1 MDNLQSKYKE
11 IEKRIKFNEN
21 ASKNEDVVV
30 SELKEQVETLEET
43 LNNNSNILIS
53 HSSLIGEHG
62 TLISNLAQDLMNLK
76 ISDYGS
82 SIDELQYRT
91 GIGAFA
97 FEPLYYIGGNSKV
110 CIGSKAKYGPFG
122 TLFTRVSPATQFTGL
137 IRLYMSEI
145 PSFLTSTSLNFYI
158 NGEETQLNLSF
169 ITDKDYNLEISFDFF
184 AEQVSNVFKVQFNDN
199 SLWDCALDYMEIITE
214 NGRNFLCLNR
224 DIYYTVNTFF
234 GGNKTHCLYT
244 GQIGNIGKF
253 VQCEDQFEP
262 NVEYGETIITVPGTE
277 PYLNIN
283 IMRSFL
289 ARKVKLGYY
298 SFTIEQLSI
307 GGDNNA
313 LYKTQKTISQYTLL
327 FENVYD
333 ASSGYH
339 WRDAT
344 YCVCGTTL
352 NQQLFIGP
360 EQLTV
365 NDIPTLNAV
374 PFPNEFIVCTP
385 VKDLRIGY
393 RPDYR
398 EIGYLLLHNSG
409 KIFYIEQDDGDYFIE
424 IGFGSQPNAYMQ
436 EDYQTIYIYY
446 HFNNMT
452 YRKVLV
458 FNTETNRWKLSKEFI
473 VYPGVREIV
482 EFNDYGYQL
491 RYLIDGTRHVHIV

>member
-1 MDNLQSKYKE
+1 MDKLQSKYKE

-21 ASKNEDVVV
+21 AMKDN
-30 SELKEQVETLEET
+30 ELKEQVETLTET
-43 LNNNSNILIS
+43 LNNHSSTLSS
-53 HSSLIGEHG
+53 HSSLIGEHSIS
-62 TLISNLAQDLMNLK
+62 ISNLTQDLMSLK

-91 GIGAFA
+91 GLRAFA
-97 FEPLYYIGGNSKV
+97 FEPLYYIGGSVKV
-110 CIGSKAKYGPFG
+110 CIGSKANNGPFG
-122 TLFTRVSPATQFTGL
+122 TLFTRVSPATQLTGF
-137 IRLYMSEI
+137 IRLYISGI
-145 PSFLTSTSLNFYI
+145 PSFLTSTSLDFYI
-158 NGEETQLNLSF
+158 NGEQTQLNLSF

-184 AEQVSNVFKVQFNDN
+184 AKQVSNVFKVQFTNN
-199 SLWDCALDYMEIITE
+199 ILWDCVLDYMEIITE
-214 NGRNFLCLNR
+214 NGQNFLCLNR
-224 DIYYTVNTFF
+224 DIYYAVNTFF

-244 GQIGNIGKF
+244 GQISNTGRF
-253 VQCEDQFEP
+253 VQYEDQFGA
-262 NVEYGETIITVPGTE
+262 NVEYGEKIITVPGTE

-289 ARKVKLGYY
+289 ARKVRLGYY
-298 SFTIEQLSI
+298 STTIEQLSI

-313 LYKTQKTISQYTLL
+313 LYKTQKNSGQYTLL
-327 FENVYD
+327 FDNVYD

-344 YCVCGTTL
+344 YCICGTTL
-352 NQQLFIGP
+352 NQQLFIGS

-365 NDIPTLNAV
+365 NDIPTLKAM
-374 PFPNEFIVCTP
+374 PFPNEFITCTP

-393 RPDYR
+393 RPDHK

-452 YRKVLV
+452 YRKVLI

-473 VYPGVREIV
+473 AYSGVREIV

-491 RYLIDGTRHVHIV
+491 RYLVDGTRQVHIV